1 MLLLFYNRY
10 QITRSQL
17 CFLFL
22 FLGFLSSD
30 LTLLPEDKDSYLRF
44 GASFFRILLLGFG
57 EIQGKRKN
65 VDSAFVLFS
74 LLSCPC
80 VSVEPK
86 QQRLPKGISNFLF
99 DDAIQEASFVGILMT
114 HILPTC
120 LMLSIE
126 TCLEKVKSIS
136 ETFRLCDLNLREC
149 AHNSYFFRSV
159 FSARKPTTF
168 YNRTKRLK
176 KYSHRPIVAKYSI
189 Y

>member
-86 QQRLPKGISNFLF
+86 QIGNDYQKESPISY
-99 DDAIQEASFVGILMT
+99 LMT
-114 HILPTC
+114 QSRKL
-120 LMLSIE
+120 LS
-126 TCLEKVKSIS
+126 
-136 ETFRLCDLNLREC
+136 
-149 AHNSYFFRSV
+149 
-159 FSARKPTTF
+159 SAF
-168 YNRTKRLK
+168 
-176 KYSHRPIVAKYSI
+176 
-189 Y
+189 